1 MLNCKLIND
10 ALKLYTNYC
19 ELKGGP
25 VNYVAAYDCIHSWY
39 VNSDIADAEYLAAA
53 ALYWGHYDCTA
64 DYDTIVEAA
73 MHYFP
78 TEPVEYQGYVSV
90 EELREALDEDL
101 SFYS

>member
-1 MLNCKLIND
+1 MLNCKLIQD
-10 ALKLYTNYC
+10 ALKLYTDYC
-19 ELKGGP
+19 EINGRP
-25 VNYVAAYDCIHSWY
+25 VTDTVAYDCIHSWY

-53 ALYWGHYDCTA
+53 ALHWGRYDCSA
-64 DYDTIVEAA
+64 DYDAIVEAA

-78 TEPVEYQGYVSV
+78 TEPVEYQGYISV